1 VYGVGKDQFFE
12 ESGYQA
18 ELDSLTSKAK
28 EMEKLLTPDRTD
40 ISDAEKAKI
49 NDQYNIVIK
58 RIEEAKTRAEAEKT
72 RQL

>member
-1 VYGVGKDQFFE
+1 
-12 ESGYQA
+12 
-18 ELDSLTSKAK
+18 
-28 EMEKLLTPDRTD
+28 MEKLLTPDRTD